1 MVCKLF
7 GGFDKMTLEEKFMKK
22 NVELKSKV
30 LDEIKNVQQGLSMKS
45 KLQLETILDELN
57 IMEKHKNQNI
67 SYPRIIIDSWDYSDQ
82 LGSELIELVNLY
94 KRCN

>member
-1 MVCKLF
+1 
-7 GGFDKMTLEEKFMKK
+7 MTLEEKFMKK

-45 KLQLETILDELN
+45 MLQLETILAELN

-67 SYPRIIIDSWDYSDQ
+67 SYPRIIIDTWDYSDQ
-82 LGSELIELVNLY
+82 LGLELIELVNLY

>member
-1 MVCKLF
+1 
-7 GGFDKMTLEEKFMKK
+7 MTLEEKFMKK

>member
-45 KLQLETILDELN
+45 MLQLETILAELN

-67 SYPRIIIDSWDYSDQ
+67 SYPRIIIDTWDYSDQ
-82 LGSELIELVNLY
+82 LGLELIELVNLY